1 MTHWGS
7 TQYDAELLD
16 AAPELKILA
25 HCAGT
30 VAHIASEECYKRGTH
45 VLSANPIMAKFVAE
59 GVLGMILASMREF
72 TFYDGSMRRGEWI
85 RRVPECLTLVGSEI
99 GFVGLGTVGRELL
112 EMLRPFWCV
121 AKIYDPYLMSGALD
135 RYEFAKQV
143 GFEDAMNSPVVTIHA
158 SQTPETYHMINE
170 KAFSYI
176 PDGGILI
183 NSARGSLVDMD
194 ALIAEL
200 STGRI
205 RAAIDVFEKGASRRM
220 KGFYGVRTRCSFHT

>member
-1 MTHWGS
+1 
-7 TQYDAELLD
+7 
-16 AAPELKILA
+16 
-25 HCAGT
+25 
-30 VAHIASEECYKRGTH
+30 
-45 VLSANPIMAKFVAE
+45 
-59 GVLGMILASMREF
+59 
-72 TFYDGSMRRGEWI
+72 
-85 RRVPECLTLVGSEI
+85 
-99 GFVGLGTVGRELL
+99 
-112 EMLRPFWCV
+112 
-121 AKIYDPYLMSGALD
+121 
-135 RYEFAKQV
+135 
-143 GFEDAMNSPVVTIHA
+143 
-158 SQTPETYHMINE
+158 MINE